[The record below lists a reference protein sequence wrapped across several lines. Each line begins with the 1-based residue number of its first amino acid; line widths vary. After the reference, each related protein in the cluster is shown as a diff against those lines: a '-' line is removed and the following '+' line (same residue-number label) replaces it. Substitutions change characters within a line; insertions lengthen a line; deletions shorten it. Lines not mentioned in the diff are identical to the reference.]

1 MCMYVCM
8 CMFELCMNI
17 CMNVPVCMSM
27 AIYIVPIEGNVLKR
41 GCLRDGVI

>member
-1 MCMYVCM
+1 MCVYVCM
-8 CMFELCMNI
+8 CMFEI